1 MHNQW
6 VMVKP
11 WHCEPEGDGLEC
23 MVSTKDQL
31 HESTAMYDKGKEAH
45 SKEVG
50 SNRKETR
57 VDTVA
62 TRAEKARGGRC
73 RGSKGTIGV

>member
-1 MHNQW
+1 
-6 VMVKP
+6 MVKP

-31 HESTAMYDKGKEAH
+31 HESTEMYDKGKEAH

-62 TRAEKARGGRC
+62 TRAEKASGGRC